1 MSDDEQLIDSSV
13 ENPAE
18 SQIAEPSEGSGGTA
32 DIIDIDSGVSA
43 KEAERERIQAEIEAF
58 LNSGGRIT
66 CVDTD
71 TMTDPPKAPAS
82 NYGGQPI

>member
-13 ENPAE
+13 KNPVE
-18 SQIAEPSEGSGGTA
+18 SQNAISEESVEGIM
-32 DIIDIDSGVSA
+32 DIVSGVSA
-43 KEAERERIQAEIEAF
+43 KDAEREKIQAEVDAF

-71 TMTDPPKAPAS
+71 AMSDPPKAPAS

>member
-13 ENPAE
+13 KNPTE
-18 SQIAEPSEGSGGTA
+18 SQNTDPDEGVV
-32 DIIDIDSGVSA
+32 DIMDSVSAVSA
-43 KEAERERIQAEIEAF
+43 KEAERERIQAEVAAF

-66 CVDTD
+66 CVDTEA
-71 TMTDPPKAPAS
+71 MSDPPKAPAS